1 MTDSDKDLTDQ
12 ALEVLDTK
20 VISPLKKKMFP
31 YLCAVGVFN
40 IVILLLLIYLVVAL
54 RRQLPSVQPSS

>member
-1 MTDSDKDLTDQ
+1 MTDTDKDLTDQ
-12 ALEVLDTK
+12 ALEVLDEK

-40 IVILLLLIYLVVAL
+40 VLILVLLLFIVWRGVPQ
-54 RRQLPSVQPSS
+54 RQLP